1 MLTIFRLHEKQCVTS
16 RGGTFPRD
24 RSDRAYRRCKCPI
37 HVEGMCGGQYLR
49 KAVKTRDWN
58 EAQRRVTE
66 AEARESWDAAV
77 QAEAASV
84 APEPMTVAEAAA
96 KFLKDAESGRRIAE
110 CTLRKYKLL
119 FRDLEEFAA
128 KKGIRFLKELKLET
142 LREFRETWFSGSE
155 ADPERKRIAR
165 KPLGPRTA
173 MKKLERLRAFCRF
186 CVEGHWMEENPA
198 KLVRGPSKIKEV
210 PKEPFTEDQMQRI
223 LAAAATLDLTG
234 GHADQ
239 LHATNDELITFILL
253 LRHSGLRI
261 GDASL
266 LTAERIDGSRL
277 YLYTQKTGTHV
288 YIPLPPYL
296 VERLSRV
303 RLRHGRYLFT
313 ATSARLETVACLW
326 RRKLARVFE
335 AAEISKAHP
344 HRFRHTFAVEL
355 LKKGVPL
362 ENVAVLL
369 GHSSVKITE
378 RHYAAWVQAR
388 QDILEAQV
396 AQTWSG
402 LQIVAGGKKKIG

>member
-1 MLTIFRLHEKQCVTS
+1 
-16 RGGTFPRD
+16 
-24 RSDRAYRRCKCPI
+24 
-37 HVEGMCGGQYLR
+37 MCGGEYLR
-49 KAVKTRDWN
+49 KAVRTRDWDD
-58 EAQRRVTE
+58 AQRRVRE
-66 AEARESWDAAV
+66 AEARGSWEAPV
-77 QAEAASV
+77 QAEAGSE
-84 APEPMTVAEAAA
+84 PEPLTIAEASA
-96 KFLKDAESGRRIAE
+96 KFLQDAERGRRIAD

-119 FRDLEEFAA
+119 LRDLEEFTAR
-128 KKGIRFLKELKLET
+128 KGFRYLKELDLEA
-142 LREFRETWFSGSE
+142 LREFRETWFTGSE
-155 ADPERKRIAR
+155 ADQERKRIAR

-186 CVEGHWMEENPA
+186 CVEAHWMADNPA
-198 KLVRGPSKIKEV
+198 KLVRAPSKIKEV

-223 LAAAATLDLTG
+223 LAAAEQVDLEI
-234 GHADQ
+234 GHTDE

-266 LTAERIDGSRL
+266 LTTDRLEDSRL
-277 YLYTQKTGTHV
+277 FLYTQKTGTHV

-303 RLRHGRYLFT
+303 RLKHGKYLFVGP
-313 ATSARLETVACLW
+313 ASVRLETVADLW
-326 RRKLARVFE
+326 RRKLTRVFR
-335 AAEISKAHP
+335 AAQISKAHP

-402 LQIVAGGKKKIG
+402 LQIVAGGKKKTG

>member
-1 MLTIFRLHEKQCVTS
+1 MLTIFRLHEKQCVED
-16 RGGTFPRD
+16 RDGTFPRD

-66 AEARESWDAAV
+66 AEARESWDAPVESQAV
-77 QAEAASV
+77 TT
-84 APEPMTVAEAAA
+84 PEPMTIGEASA
-96 KFLKDAESGRRIAE
+96 KFLQDAERGRRIAD

-119 FRDLEEFAA
+119 LRDLEEFTAR
-128 KKGIRFLKELKLET
+128 KGFRYLKELDLEA
-142 LREFRETWFSGSE
+142 LREFRETWFTGSE

-186 CVEGHWMEENPA
+186 CVEGHWMADNPA
-198 KLVRGPSKIKEV
+198 KLVRAPTKIKEV
-210 PKEPFTEDQMQRI
+210 PKEPFSEDQMQRI
-223 LAAAATLDLTG
+223 LAAAEQVDLEI
-234 GHADQ
+234 GHTDE

-266 LTAERIDGSRL
+266 LTADRIENSRL
-277 YLYTQKTGTHV
+277 FLYTQKTGTHV
-288 YIPLPPYL
+288 YIPLPPHL

-303 RLRHGRYLFT
+303 RLKHGKYLFVGP
-313 ATSARLETVACLW
+313 TSIRLETVADLW
-326 RRKLARVFE
+326 RRKLNRVFR
-335 AAEISKAHP
+335 AAQISKAHP